1 MGVIILIYRS
11 TIDNNESKVKPDD
24 LKCPYKFYYRNLTA
38 KKAKKSR
45 K

>member
-11 TIDNNESKVKPDD
+11 TIDNYESKDKPFD
-24 LKCPYKFYYRNLTA
+24 LKCPYFFYYRDVTA